1 MSKIFS
7 QLRSKAFTLVE
18 LLVVIAIIAILAALL
33 FPAIQGA
40 LTKGKQ
46 IQTMSNGVNIYK
58 SVFGAAIDAEV
69 TGDTPPW
76 PKYATT
82 LDPSIPAFSS
92 STEYMAWLV
101 TNDILKTDCAYFS
114 APGLTPSGASANSN
128 INTSAG
134 GNFTSNNNAWV
145 VLADLNDSTL
155 DSTPFVFTRN
165 LDGIQNNLALNDNS
179 IKPYQ
184 LTNAVPYGTKGLVVV
199 NKGGAGFVLK
209 SRQLPAKLN
218 QNDADNVMIIP

>member
-1 MSKIFS
+1 MSKMFR
-7 QLRSKAFTLVE
+7 QLRYRAFTLVE

-58 SVFGAAIDAEV
+58 SVFGAAVDAEV

-76 PKYATT
+76 PKYANT
-82 LDPSIPAFSS
+82 LDTSIPEFSS
-92 STEYMAWLV
+92 STEYFAWLV

-128 INTSAG
+128 ITTDVG

-145 VLADLNDSTL
+145 VLADLNDATL
-155 DSTPFVFTRN
+155 DSTPFVFTKN
-165 LDGIQNNLALNDNS
+165 LDGIQNDLELNDNS

-184 LTNAVPYGTKGLVVV
+184 LTNAVPYGTKGLVVI
-199 NKGGAGFVLK
+199 NKGGAGLVLK

-218 QNDADNVMIIP
+218 RNDADNVMIIP